1 MRSRLRPWLLPA
13 VATLLV
19 VALAARDRLRDRAA
33 AVLAPRPAVVTQAL
47 VVERVRAVAK
57 LVSSETTVRDVVTY
71 EHTNRLGS
79 TKRALVVV
87 TGRLLA
93 GVDLARQP
101 PAVRIDS
108 AARRI
113 EVVLPRAELIA
124 IEVTE
129 MRTYDE
135 QSGLLN
141 PFRPEDRD
149 EIHRLVRQRLAAAGA
164 EVGVV
169 EHANRSAVQLLTALL
184 TVDGYTADVR
194 VGSGVTR
201 SPPGGG

>member
-1 MRSRLRPWLLPA
+1 MRSPLRPWLLPA
-13 VATLLV
+13 LATLV
-19 VALAARDRLRDRAA
+19 VLALGARDRVRDRAA
-33 AVLAPRPAVVTQAL
+33 AVLAPRPPVITQAL

-71 EHTNRLGS
+71 EQTNRLGS

-101 PAVRIDS
+101 PTVRIDS
-108 AARRI
+108 VARRV
-113 EVVLPRAELIA
+113 EVVLPRAELISVE
-124 IEVTE
+124 ITE

-135 QSGLLN
+135 TSGLLN

-149 EIHRLVRQRLAAAGA
+149 AILQLVRRRLAAAGT

-169 EHANRSAVQLLTALL
+169 EHANRSAVQMLTTLLG
-184 TVDGYTADVR
+184 VDGYTADVR
-194 VGSGVTR
+194 VGSGITQR
-201 SPPGGG
+201 GTTN

>member
-1 MRSRLRPWLLPA
+1 MRPRLRPWLVPA
-13 VATLLV
+13 IATLV
-19 VALAARDRLRDRAA
+19 VLALGARDLVRDGAA
-33 AVLAPRPAVVTQAL
+33 AVLAPRPAVITQAL

-57 LVSSETTVRDVVTY
+57 IVSSETTVRDVVTY
-71 EHTNRLGS
+71 EQTNRLGS

-101 PAVRIDS
+101 PTVRIDS
-108 AARRI
+108 VARRI
-113 EVVLPRAELIA
+113 EVVLPRAELISVE
-124 IEVTE
+124 ITE

-135 QSGLLN
+135 TSGLLN

-149 EIHRLVRQRLAAAGA
+149 EILQLVRRRLAAAGT

-169 EHANRSAVQLLTALL
+169 EHANRSAVQMLTTLLG
-184 TVDGYTADVR
+184 VDGYTADVR
-194 VGSGVTR
+194 VGSAVTR
-201 SPPGGG
+201 GPG

>member
-1 MRSRLRPWLLPA
+1 MRPRLRPWLVPA
-13 VATLLV
+13 IATLV
-19 VALAARDRLRDRAA
+19 VLALGARDRVRDRAA
-33 AVLAPRPAVVTQAL
+33 AVLAPRPAVITQAL

-71 EHTNRLGS
+71 EQTNRLGS

-101 PAVRIDS
+101 PTVRIDS
-108 AARRI
+108 VARRI
-113 EVVLPRAELIA
+113 EVVLPRAELISVE
-124 IEVTE
+124 ITE

-135 QSGLLN
+135 TSGLLN

-149 EIHRLVRQRLAAAGA
+149 EILQLVRRRLAAAGT

-169 EHANRSAVQLLTALL
+169 EHANRSAVQMLTTMLG
-184 TVDGYTADVR
+184 VDGYTADVR
-194 VGSGVTR
+194 VGSAVTR
-201 SPPGGG
+201 GPG

>member
-1 MRSRLRPWLLPA
+1 MRPRLRPWLVPA
-13 VATLLV
+13 IATLV
-19 VALAARDRLRDRAA
+19 VLALGARDRVRDRAA
-33 AVLAPRPAVVTQAL
+33 AVLAPRPAVITQAL

-71 EHTNRLGS
+71 EQTNRLGS

-101 PAVRIDS
+101 PTVRIDS
-108 AARRI
+108 VARRI
-113 EVVLPRAELIA
+113 EVVLPRAELISVE
-124 IEVTE
+124 ITE

-135 QSGLLN
+135 TSGLLN

-149 EIHRLVRQRLAAAGA
+149 AILQLVRRRLAAAGT

-169 EHANRSAVQLLTALL
+169 EHANRSAVQMLTTLLG
-184 TVDGYTADVR
+184 VDGYTADVR
-194 VGSGVTR
+194 VGSGITR
-201 SPPGGG
+201 PGTTN

>member
-1 MRSRLRPWLLPA
+1 MRSPIRPWLLPA
-13 VATLLV
+13 LATLV
-19 VALAARDRLRDRAA
+19 VLALGARDRVRDRAA
-33 AVLAPRPAVVTQAL
+33 AVLAPRPPVITQAL

-71 EHTNRLGS
+71 EQTNRLGS

-101 PAVRIDS
+101 PTVRIDS
-108 AARRI
+108 VARRV
-113 EVVLPRAELIA
+113 EVVLPRAELISVE
-124 IEVTE
+124 ITE

-135 QSGLLN
+135 TSGLLN

-149 EIHRLVRQRLAAAGA
+149 AILQLVRRRLAAAGT

-169 EHANRSAVQLLTALL
+169 EHANRSAVQMLTTLLS
-184 TVDGYTADVR
+184 VDGYTADVR
-194 VGSGVTR
+194 VGSGVTQR
-201 SPPGGG
+201 GTTN

>member
-1 MRSRLRPWLLPA
+1 MTSRLRPWLLPA
-13 VATLLV
+13 AATLLIL
-19 VALAARDRLRDRAA
+19 ALGLRDRLHDRAA
-33 AVLAPRPAVVTQAL
+33 AVLAPRPPAITHAL

-71 EHTNRLGS
+71 EQTNRFGS

-93 GVDLARQP
+93 GVDLAKQP
-101 PAVRIDS
+101 PVVRIDS
-108 AARRI
+108 VARRI

-124 IEVTE
+124 VEITDL
-129 MRTYDE
+129 RTYDE

-149 EIHRLVRQRLAAAGA
+149 AILRLVRQRLAAAGT

-169 EHANRSAVQLLTALL
+169 EHANRSAEQMLETMLA
-184 TVDGYTADVR
+184 VDGYTADVR
-194 VGSGVTR
+194 VASGVDR
-201 SPPGGG
+201 APN

>member
-1 MRSRLRPWLLPA
+1 MRPRLRPWLVPA
-13 VATLLV
+13 IATLV
-19 VALAARDRLRDRAA
+19 VLALGARDRVRDRAA
-33 AVLAPRPAVVTQAL
+33 AVLAPRPAVITQAL

-71 EHTNRLGS
+71 EQTNRLGS

-101 PAVRIDS
+101 PTVRIDS
-108 AARRI
+108 VARRI
-113 EVVLPRAELIA
+113 EVVLPRAELISVE
-124 IEVTE
+124 ITE

-135 QSGLLN
+135 TSGLLN

-149 EIHRLVRQRLAAAGA
+149 EILQLVRRRLAAAGT

-169 EHANRSAVQLLTALL
+169 EHANRSAVQMLTTLLG
-184 TVDGYTADVR
+184 VDGYTADVR
-194 VGSGVTR
+194 VGSAVTR
-201 SPPGGG
+201 GPG